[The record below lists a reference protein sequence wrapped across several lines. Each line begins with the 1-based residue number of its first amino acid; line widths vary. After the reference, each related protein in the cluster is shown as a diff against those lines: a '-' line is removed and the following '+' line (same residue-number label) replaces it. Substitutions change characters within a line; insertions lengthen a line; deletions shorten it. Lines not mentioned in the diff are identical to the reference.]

1 VPRAVDDPAM
11 ASYAPLFRSEGI
23 GALAFIP
30 LVTRGKLLGKFMV
43 YYDDPHVF
51 TSQELETARAISNHL
66 ASVITRFRVMAK
78 LEETIHYNELFT
90 GVLAHDL
97 RNPLG
102 AIMMAA
108 QVLLVRNEGEAV
120 QGGRDARP
128 LGRILS
134 SGKRMTTMIDQLLD
148 LTRARSGHGIDIHV
162 RPANLA
168 ELCDDAV
175 SELELAHPT
184 WTIRRD
190 VRGDQSGTWDPERL
204 VQAISNLVANAGQ
217 HGDPDGGIEIKLD
230 GRQPDVVTLEIL
242 NKGAIPATLL
252 PVLFDPF
259 RGSRHRGQAKGL
271 GLGLFIV
278 KEIVRAHAGT
288 VEVVSTEPG
297 GTRFTIRLPRH
308 VAHSNA

>member
-1 VPRAVDDPAM
+1 M

-43 YYDDPHVF
+43 YYDQPHVF
-51 TSQELETARAISNHL
+51 TSQELETARAIANHL

-90 GVLAHDL
+90 GILAHDL

-102 AIMMAA
+102 AIMTAA
-108 QVLLVRNEGEAV
+108 QLLLMRNEGVSV
-120 QGGRDARP
+120 QNGRDAKP

-148 LTRARSGHGIDIHV
+148 LTRTRSGQGIDIHP
-162 RPANLA
+162 RAANLA
-168 ELCDDAV
+168 ELCEEAV
-175 SELELAHPT
+175 AELELAYPS

-190 VRGDQSGTWDPERL
+190 VRADQSGTWDPERM

-217 HGDPDGGIEIKLD
+217 HGDADHAIEIKLD
-230 GRQPDVVTLEIL
+230 GRLPDIVTFEIH
-242 NKGAIPATLL
+242 NKGTIPEALL

-259 RGSRHRGQAKGL
+259 RGTRHRGQAKGL

-278 KEIVRAHAGT
+278 REIVRAHGGT
-288 VEVVSTEPG
+288 VEVASADSV
-297 GTRFTIRLPRH
+297 GTTFTIHLPRH
-308 VAHSNA
+308 AVRTSA